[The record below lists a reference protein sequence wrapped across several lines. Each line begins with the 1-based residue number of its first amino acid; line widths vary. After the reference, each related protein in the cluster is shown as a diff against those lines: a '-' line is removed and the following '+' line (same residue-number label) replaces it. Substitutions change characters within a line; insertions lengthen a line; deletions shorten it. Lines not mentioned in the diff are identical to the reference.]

1 MVKILL
7 TFIFCCLYSTLYPSI
22 DSSFVLKILIP
33 ENLKTTNIYLLYQ
46 QEGEKYIDSA
56 RIYDN
61 QIEFRGKVSAVLPA
75 TIFIDHQHL
84 GIDQILTK
92 KSNDFI
98 FFQIKLHAGQIKFQL
113 DQELKNL
120 IALNSPLNKDF
131 LIFQKQLQPLRE
143 KRINLEHVL
152 MNNSDDSIRANAQLQ
167 IMELKDMETKMMFDF
182 IENNSDSEFSL
193 DLLRIL
199 HIQEENATRMNQKWN
214 YPSSI
219 TLFES
224 LDEQIRKSKDGL
236 NLFAIM
242 YQNNRL
248 HIGQPAPDFTLK
260 DGFGNKH
267 QLSDYKGKYILIDFW
282 ASWCGPCKEE
292 FPALR
297 KLNNHF
303 KDKNFMMIGVS
314 LDDKSL
320 EKNWKQTI
328 KTEKLDWLQLSDLKH
343 WDSDIVKL
351 YSVYSIP
358 ANILIDSEGRI
369 IARNKTI
376 LEIEKI
382 LEQR

>member
-75 TIFIDHQHL
+75 TIIIDHQHL

-113 DQELKNL
+113 DQVLKNL
-120 IALNSPLNKDF
+120 SALNSPLNKDF

-143 KRINLEHVL
+143 KRMNLDHVL
-152 MNNSDDSIRANAQLQ
+152 MNNSEDSIRANAQLQ

-193 DLLRIL
+193 DLLRSL

-214 YPSSI
+214 FPSSK
-219 TLFES
+219 TLFEG

-236 NLFAIM
+236 NLFVIM
-242 YQNNRL
+242 NQNNQL
-248 HIGQPAPDFTLK
+248 QIGQPAPDFTIK

-297 KLNNHF
+297 KLNSHF

>member
-22 DSSFVLKILIP
+22 DSSFVLKILLP
-33 ENLKTTNIYLLYQ
+33 ENLRTTNIYLLYQ

-61 QIEFRGKVSAVLPA
+61 QIEFKGKVSGVLPA
-75 TIFIDHQHL
+75 TIIIDHQHL

-98 FFQIKLHAGQIKFQL
+98 FFQIKLHAGQIKIQL
-113 DQELKNL
+113 DEELKNL
-120 IALNSPLNKDF
+120 TALNSPLNKDF

-143 KRINLEHVL
+143 ERMNLENIL
-152 MNNSDDSIRANAQLQ
+152 MDNSEDSIRANAQLQ
-167 IMELKDMETKMMFDF
+167 IMALKDMETKMMFDF
-182 IENNSDSEFSL
+182 IENNSVSEFSL
-193 DLLRIL
+193 DLLKSL

-214 YPSSI
+214 FPSSI
-219 TLFES
+219 TLFET
-224 LDEQIRKSKDGL
+224 LDDQIRKSKDGL

-242 YQNNRL
+242 NLNNRL
-248 HIGQPAPDFTLK
+248 KIGHTAPDFTLK

-267 QLSDYKGKYILIDFW
+267 RLSDYKGKYILIDFW

-297 KLNNHF
+297 KLHNHF

-358 ANILIDSEGRI
+358 ANILIDSEGKI
-369 IARNKTI
+369 IAKNKTI